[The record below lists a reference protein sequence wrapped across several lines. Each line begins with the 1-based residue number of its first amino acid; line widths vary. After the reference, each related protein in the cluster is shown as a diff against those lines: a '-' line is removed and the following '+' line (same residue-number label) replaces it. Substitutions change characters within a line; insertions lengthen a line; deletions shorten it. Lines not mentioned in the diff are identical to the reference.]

1 MADLNIWRTITT
13 LGGSRKTVVA
23 TVLSIA
29 AGALLWYERN
39 DPRYPVTI
47 DEAELIAAA
56 YERHSVGLFTAAA
69 PATNTVGLYPRRSVY
84 RSLVPGLLE
93 QVGKWNSPGYY
104 DHVYLD
110 LWHPSYTNASEAA
123 SGWKS
128 LLFRPYTNAA
138 GAVSLWT
145 EGERMRLDWWRT
157 KMYADAI
164 YFGDYAYLHPPPY
177 YTLYNNARLLDEA
190 ARPLALMRWTAV
202 GGIEDYDA
210 WVDEDPG
217 IASNAQSYLVRW
229 QGPGETEDTIE
240 AAYASSLAALA
251 TAPAKWLADYP
262 DQWEELSS
270 GDFARLAKQRVEQHA
285 VYFRDY
291 YYDPTL
297 DRYRIW
303 IDEEVYFVK
312 SPHAVAPS
320 HPCSVKSF
328 GYYRREHDWD
338 GWEFWHAS
346 EYPEEW
352 VVSDATLVTNHPAVP
367 GGQAYRSGHGFWGGR
382 VPAAAIQALMPPPPL
397 GGGDYTRRIGFR
409 TQTIRPEDRFIFD
422 HHFQALTNPAA
433 VWTD

>member
-1 MADLNIWRTITT
+1 MAELNIWRTITT
-13 LGGSRKTVVA
+13 LGGRRKTVVA
-23 TVLSIA
+23 TVLGIA
-29 AGALLWYERN
+29 TGALLWYERD

-84 RSLVPGLLE
+84 RSLVPGLLR
-93 QVGKWNSPGYY
+93 QAGNWFNPI
-104 DHVYLD
+104 YLD

-138 GAVSLWT
+138 GKVEFWT
-145 EGERMRLDWWRT
+145 GGEAMTLSWWRT
-157 KMYADAI
+157 KMYAYASD
-164 YFGDYAYLHPPPY
+164 FGDYEYLHAPS
-177 YTLYNNARLLDEA
+177 YTLYNNARLLNEA
-190 ARPLALMRWTAV
+190 ARPLALMRWTV
-202 GGIEDYDA
+202 VMHIIDYDA

-217 IASNAQSYLVRW
+217 LEPGPGAWPGDQRYVVRW
-229 QGPGETEDTIE
+229 VGYGEADTIE

-251 TAPAKWLADYP
+251 AAPAKWLVVYP

-270 GDFARLAKQRVEQHA
+270 GDFACLAKQRVEYHT
-285 VYFRDY
+285 VYLHNCD
-291 YYDPTL
+291 YDPVL
-297 DRYRIW
+297 DIYRIW
-303 IDEEVYFVK
+303 IHEEVSFIK

-320 HPCSVKSF
+320 HPHSVKSF
-328 GYYRREHDWD
+328 GYYLPMHNWD
-338 GWEFWHAS
+338 SSKFWHLT

-352 VVSDATLVTNHPAVP
+352 VVSDATLVTNHPTVP
-367 GGQAYRSGHGFWGGR
+367 GGRAYRSGHGFWSGR
-382 VPAAAIQALMPPPPL
+382 VPAAVIQALMPPPPS
-397 GGGDYTRRIGFR
+397 GTAEIGFR
-409 TQTIRPEDRFIFD
+409 TQWGWGDDHFIFD